1 MPGKA
6 ETPRRDAKG
15 AEICLFDYPR
25 GLRPSC
31 LDDFVHLRLN
41 PFEQD
46 SQVEGAEDAL
56 EKLGRGEREG
66 RFEYSIKT
74 DLSRRGN
81 NYLLRAEDTF
91 EVIVTEATEFR

>member
-6 ETPRRDAKG
+6 EIPRRDAKG

-41 PFEQD
+41 PFKQD

-56 EKLGRGEREG
+56 EKLERGGREG
-66 RFEYSIKT
+66 EYNIKT

-91 EVIVTEATEFR
+91 EVIVTEATEFH